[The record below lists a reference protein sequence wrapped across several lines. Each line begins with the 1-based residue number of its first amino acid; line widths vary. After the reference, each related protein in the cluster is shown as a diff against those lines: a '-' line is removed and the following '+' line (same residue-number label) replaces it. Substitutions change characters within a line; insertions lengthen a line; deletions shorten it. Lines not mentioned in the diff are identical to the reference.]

1 LTRELWAGVERSS
14 LSDLLDEVG
23 PDAPTLCTGWNT
35 AALAAHLVS
44 RESSLLAGA
53 GTLGPALAPAGN
65 RAMARALRRSFAENV
80 HRFRRGGML
89 SQTGRLGEALHLLE
103 FVVHRE
109 DVRRAQPH
117 PGRQANDGADA
128 VRDAAVFE
136 QLRRRA
142 GRLGRTIPAGIGL
155 LVRSSRHGAIDV
167 RRGPAVIVADGDP
180 VDLALW
186 LFGRAE
192 ASAVAIELHGGP
204 DEMLSLVEVSLR
216 RSGPVAK

>member
-1 LTRELWAGVERSS
+1 VGPHGAVE
-14 LSDLLDEVG
+14 EVG

-35 AALAAHLVS
+35 AVLAAHLVS

-53 GTLGPALAPAGN
+53 FGPALAPAGN

-117 PGRQANDGADA
+117 PGPQANDGADA
-128 VRDAAVFE
+128 VRGAAVFE
-136 QLRRRA
+136 QLRRHA

-155 LVRSSRHGAIDV
+155 LLRSSRHGAIDV

-186 LFGRAE
+186 LFGRTE
-192 ASAVAIELHGGP
+192 ASAVAIDLYGGP
-204 DEMLSLVEVSLR
+204 AKMLSLAEVSLR
-216 RSGPVAK
+216 RLGPSPKPPVQFQDLSEIG